1 MVAVE
6 VVTVV
11 VILGLVGNSA
21 NTVSISDVAACI
33 VDVTNSLRVAVV
45 DVGGDSVC
53 IAAGEVLRS
62 SNNDYS

>member
-33 VDVTNSLRVAVV
+33 VDVTNSLSVTVV
-45 DVGGDSVC
+45 DVGGV
-53 IAAGEVLRS
+53 GEMAFCVH
-62 SNNDYS
+62 